1 MKLNDIISLAMSGY
15 KPGEVKELTE
25 AGYTPAQ
32 LKDLAKAGYKP
43 ADAKE
48 LLALADTETDGAE
61 ESAEIQQKDA
71 VQPEPEKAEKE
82 PAADT
87 SGTEDKY
94 NEMQQQIESLKSQL
108 TAAQKQN
115 TQQDVSGGQKDP
127 QEALNEITRKFM

>member
-43 ADAKE
+43 AEAKE

-71 VQPEPEKAEKE
+71 AQPEPEKAEKE

-87 SGTEDKY
+87 SGTEDRY
-94 NEMQQQIESLKSQL
+94 NEMQQQIDSLKNQL
-108 TAAQKQN
+108 SAAQKEN
-115 TQQDVSGGQKDP
+115 TQKDVSGGQKDP
-127 QEALNEITRKFM
+127 QEILNEITRKFM